1 MSKVIVI
8 DDMKSY
14 CDSVCATL
22 ADFGIEAVACQTVK
36 KAKWLI
42 ERAGRNDVILADL
55 MLNDESGKNGT
66 DILRWMRE
74 QRYHQLFFLMTNY
87 GTMENSIETMEL
99 GAKSYIPKQQM
110 DEKFYAKIK
119 GIMEEQNLRDK
130 HKNRLMFRRNSQPFL
145 ALYERLKGYVGLDL
159 RLVVVGESGTGRSH
173 LAEDYMAMEG
183 FHYGDYAHVRCSA
196 LAEMEHVEDYFF
208 GHQKGAYASAVQ
220 SIDGI
225 LEKAR
230 DSFLFLENVDEMP
243 LSVQNLLKEVLETG
257 EYCRI
262 GSCKKRIVDY
272 RLICTSAKSP
282 DELVREG
289 LMTQHFRDCICEE
302 VVNIPPLRE
311 TVTDIVPM
319 ATFFLE
325 HFDERRRL
333 SSKAKHKLEA
343 YPWPGNV
350 RELVRV
356 IEQAIK
362 KYDCD
367 KLQPE
372 HLTFSLQEVSE
383 TPTTMK
389 LNDESEEKT
398 KIVKAL
404 ESCGYRREPAAA
416 ILGISRRNLFQKM
429 KDYCIE
435 VPKHRNN
442 QK

>member
-1 MSKVIVI
+1 
-8 DDMKSY
+8 
-14 CDSVCATL
+14 
-22 ADFGIEAVACQTVK
+22 
-36 KAKWLI
+36 
-42 ERAGRNDVILADL
+42 
-55 MLNDESGKNGT
+55 
-66 DILRWMRE
+66 
-74 QRYHQLFFLMTNY
+74 
-87 GTMENSIETMEL
+87 
-99 GAKSYIPKQQM
+99 
-110 DEKFYAKIK
+110 
-119 GIMEEQNLRDK
+119 
-130 HKNRLMFRRNSQPFL
+130 
-145 ALYERLKGYVGLDL
+145 
-159 RLVVVGESGTGRSH
+159 
-173 LAEDYMAMEG
+173 MAMEG

-220 SIDGI
+220 STDGI

-243 LSVQNLLKEVLETG
+243 LSVQSLLKEVLETG

-262 GSCKKRIVDY
+262 GSCKKRFVDF

-325 HFDERRRL
+325 HFDERRKL

-372 HLTFSLQEVSE
+372 HLTFSLQEAPE
-383 TPTTMK
+383 IPTTMK
-389 LNDESEEKT
+389 LNDESEEKA

-416 ILGISRRNLFQKM
+416 ILGISRRNLFQKI
-429 KDYCIE
+429 KDYGIE
-435 VPKHRNN
+435 VPKHRSYI
-442 QK
+442 